1 MFTPVRSGEGFFE
14 LQKEDG
20 EEKCAPP
27 RSGLVQ
33 PPLRRRLFCRGMSR
47 MQPVRQRVADDV

>member
-1 MFTPVRSGEGFFE
+1 MIRTALGGEGFFD

-20 EEKCAPP
+20 TETCAPP

-33 PPLRRRLFCRGMSR
+33 LRLTLCSSYKNNG
-47 MQPVRQRVADDV
+47 